1 MAFLLHMLHLYGGRE
16 PMDDT
21 TRRRSP
27 HHATTVPEVAIRHC
41 LHKGERP
48 FVVAQLGQSLDGRI
62 ATPSGDSK
70 YINGPHALDHLH
82 ALRAGVDAVMVGV
95 GTVIAD
101 DPMLTVRR
109 VAGQSPARVVI
120 DPSGRADPSARCF
133 TADGARRIVLRRAGI
148 AAPVAEGVEV
158 IALEEAG
165 AFAPAA
171 MLDALAARGLTR
183 ILVEGG
189 AHTLS
194 AFLEA
199 GCLDALHV
207 FVSPVIL
214 GAGRIGL
221 TRKAC
226 DTLADAL
233 RPAARAHVFPDGD
246 VLFACDL
253 ARGAGTVGDLDR
265 PQQAGR
271 EGQAHDN
278 RTHDDRAQDDRTLD
292 DQAGDI
298 RSGDGRSRRTR
309 RLRAAG

>member
-1 MAFLLHMLHLYGGRE
+1 
-16 PMDDT
+16 MDDT

-27 HHATTVPEVAIRHC
+27 HQATISPEVAIYHPI
-41 LHKGERP
+41 HKGERP

-62 ATPSGDSK
+62 ATPSGESK

-82 ALRAGVDAVMVGV
+82 ALRADVDAVVVGV

-101 DPMLTVRR
+101 DPLLTVRR
-109 VAGQSPARVVI
+109 VAGQSPARVII
-120 DPSGRADPSARCF
+120 DPSGRADPAARCF
-133 TADGARRIVLRRAGI
+133 APDGARRLVLRRAGI

-158 IALEEAG
+158 VAMEGAG
-165 AFAPAA
+165 AFEPAA
-171 MLDALAARGLTR
+171 MLEALAARGLTR

-253 ARGAGTVGDLDR
+253 ARAGEA
-265 PQQAGR
+265 QA
-271 EGQAHDN
+271 
-278 RTHDDRAQDDRTLD
+278 DDAQSSNS
-292 DQAGDI
+292 QSNPA
-298 RSGDGRSRRTR
+298 RTR

>member
-21 TRRRSP
+21 TRHRSP
-27 HHATTVPEVAIRHC
+27 HQATTAPEVAIYHPV
-41 LHKGERP
+41 HKGERL

-62 ATPSGDSK
+62 ATPSGESK

-101 DPMLTVRR
+101 DPLLTVRR
-109 VAGQSPARVVI
+109 VAGQSPARVII

-133 TADGARRIVLRRAGI
+133 AADGARRIVLRRAGV

-158 IALEEAG
+158 IAMEGAG
-165 AFAPAA
+165 AFEPAA
-171 MLDALAARGLTR
+171 MLEALAALGLTR

-253 ARGAGTVGDLDR
+253 ARA
-265 PQQAGR
+265 AGR
-271 EGQAHDN
+271 EAQADDAQSSN
-278 RTHDDRAQDDRTLD
+278 SKSNAIRTARA
-292 DQAGDI
+292 
-298 RSGDGRSRRTR
+298 R

>member
-1 MAFLLHMLHLYGGRE
+1 
-16 PMDDT
+16 MDDT

-27 HHATTVPEVAIRHC
+27 HQATTSPEVAIYHPI
-41 LHKGERP
+41 HKGERP

-62 ATPSGDSK
+62 ATPSGESK

-82 ALRAGVDAVMVGV
+82 ALRADVDAVVVGV

-101 DPMLTVRR
+101 DPLLTVRR
-109 VAGQSPARVVI
+109 VAGQSPARVII
-120 DPSGRADPSARCF
+120 DPSGRADPAARCF
-133 TADGARRIVLRRAGI
+133 APDGARRLVLRRAGI

-158 IALEEAG
+158 VAMEGAG
-165 AFAPAA
+165 AFEPAA
-171 MLDALAARGLTR
+171 MLEALAARGLTR

-253 ARGAGTVGDLDR
+253 ARAGEA
-265 PQQAGR
+265 QA
-271 EGQAHDN
+271 
-278 RTHDDRAQDDRTLD
+278 DDAQSSNS
-292 DQAGDI
+292 QSNPA
-298 RSGDGRSRRTR
+298 RTR

>member
-1 MAFLLHMLHLYGGRE
+1 
-16 PMDDT
+16 MDDT

-27 HHATTVPEVAIRHC
+27 HQATTSPEVAIYHPI
-41 LHKGERP
+41 HKGERP

-62 ATPSGDSK
+62 ATPSGESK

-82 ALRAGVDAVMVGV
+82 ALRADVDAVVVGV

-101 DPMLTVRR
+101 DPLLTVRR
-109 VAGQSPARVVI
+109 VAGQSPARVII
-120 DPSGRADPSARCF
+120 DPSGRADPAARCF
-133 TADGARRIVLRRAGI
+133 AADGARRLVLRRAGV

-158 IALEEAG
+158 IAIEGAG
-165 AFAPAA
+165 AFEPAA
-171 MLDALAARGLTR
+171 MLDALAALGLTR

-253 ARGAGTVGDLDR
+253 ARTAGHVGDLDR
-265 PQQAGR
+265 PRQAGR

-278 RTHDDRAQDDRTLD
+278 RTHDNRAQDAKGD
-292 DQAGDI
+292 DI
-298 RSGDGRSRRTR
+298 RSSNIGSRRTR
-309 RLRAAG
+309 RLRATG

>member
-1 MAFLLHMLHLYGGRE
+1 
-16 PMDDT
+16 MDDT
-21 TRRRSP
+21 TRRRPP
-27 HHATTVPEVAIRHC
+27 HQATTAPEVAIYHPV
-41 LHKGERP
+41 HKGERP

-62 ATPSGDSK
+62 ATPSGESK

-82 ALRAGVDAVMVGV
+82 ALRADMDAVVVGV

-101 DPMLTVRR
+101 DPLLTVRR

-120 DPSGRADPSARCF
+120 DPSGRADPAARCF
-133 TADGARRIVLRRAGI
+133 APDGARRLVLRRAGI
-148 AAPVAEGVEV
+148 AAPVAEGVEIV
-158 IALEEAG
+158 AMDGAG
-165 AFAPAA
+165 AFEPAA
-171 MLDALAARGLTR
+171 MLEALAARGLTR

-189 AHTLS
+189 AQTLS

-253 ARGAGTVGDLDR
+253 ART
-265 PQQAGR
+265 AGR
-271 EGQAHDN
+271 TAE
-278 RTHDDRAQDDRTLD
+278 AQDAQSSDP
-292 DQAGDI
+292 
-298 RSGDGRSRRTR
+298 RSIAAR